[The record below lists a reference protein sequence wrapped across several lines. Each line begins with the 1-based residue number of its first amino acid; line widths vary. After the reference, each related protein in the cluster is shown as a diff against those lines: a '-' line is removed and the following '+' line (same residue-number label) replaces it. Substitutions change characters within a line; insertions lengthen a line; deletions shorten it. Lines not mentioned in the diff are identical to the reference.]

1 MTRGKILRFLGSS
14 NGSQRAKVFWICL
27 VFHTLGVGMIAGLHL
42 IASSSY
48 IDGLCSPASLPIVE
62 GFLILSSTNTHR
74 KVPNF
79 ERKSC
84 ISSPSI
90 PSSPTLS
97 LLFSSTAVTH
107 WTRNNR
113 SHTYNETSP
122 ILPMR
127 SLFETPVMNS
137 TTVASQVIGNQTKSS
152 YTKSH
157 SLTVCLVPPS
167 PCGQVVDI
175 DNVETGG
182 KDTGETDTWK
192 AVTEIRLALK
202 DPGFFRWPPHVNLL
216 YPFVQE
222 DQNFQLYNDEI
233 ATNKRPIDRLSTTS
247 TAILQKLR
255 RATQKVE
262 PFWVSLD
269 LDTFGTFGDSTRGVL
284 WAYPSSFR
292 HCHNTSVFQGEQE
305 KKSHEPII
313 ELQFLLEQE
322 FPMCSESLKERQYI
336 PHMSM
341 SSKFDSVDHAKTAAT
356 EVLSRNTTTGRS
368 YDDGERPVNDR
379 TTASFWCNQIYL
391 LERDGDH
398 GQFQRRATI
407 ALGNRTSAF
416 PNNGILLHNPPKS
429 FSGMPPFETS
439 WVRTEL
445 QILKAKRKENRKNRG
460 RRRAFGG
467 SRSVTP
473 RLSYRARKR
482 MKDAD
487 ATRTS
492 SSLPQKGQGQHSPVI
507 RHDTPETIAKKR
519 AERKARRQHNKNDL
533 NGN

>member
-1 MTRGKILRFLGSS
+1 
-14 NGSQRAKVFWICL
+14 
-27 VFHTLGVGMIAGLHL
+27 MIAGLHL
-42 IASSSY
+42 IASSTY
-48 IDGLCSPASLPIVE
+48 IDRLCSQPSFPMVE
-62 GFLILSSTNTHR
+62 GFLIRSSINNQR

-79 ERKSC
+79 ERQSS
-84 ISSPSI
+84 ISSSST

-97 LLFSSTAVTH
+97 LLFSSTSITH
-107 WTRNNR
+107 WARNNR
-113 SHTYNETSP
+113 SHTCNDTSP
-122 ILPMR
+122 ILPTR
-127 SLFETPVMNS
+127 SFFDTRVMDS
-137 TTVASQVIGNQTKSS
+137 TTVARQVIGNETKSS

-175 DNVETGG
+175 DDEETGG
-182 KDTGETDTWK
+182 KDRGDTDAWQ
-192 AVTEIRLALK
+192 AVTEIRLALM
-202 DPGFFRWPPHVNLL
+202 DPGFFRWPPHINLL

-222 DQNFQLYNDEI
+222 DQTFQLNNDEI
-233 ATNKRPIDRLSTTS
+233 ATNKRHIDRLSATS

-284 WAYPSSFR
+284 WAYTSSFR
-292 HCHNTSVFQGEQE
+292 QCHNTSVFQGVQE
-305 KKSHEPII
+305 ITSHEPII

-322 FPMCSESLKERQYI
+322 FPMCSESLKKRQYI

-341 SSKFDSVDHAKTAAT
+341 SSKFDSVDHAKTAGT
-356 EVLSRNTTTGRS
+356 ELLSRNTTTKRS
-368 YDDGERPVNDR
+368 DDDGERTVNDSKS
-379 TTASFWCNQIYL
+379 ASFWCNQIYL

-407 ALGNRTSAF
+407 ALGNRTSDF
-416 PNNGILLHNPPKS
+416 PNNGILLHNPPKA

-445 QILKAKRKENRKNRG
+445 QILKAKRRKNRKNRG
-460 RRRAFGG
+460 RRRAFGESG
-467 SRSVTP
+467 SVTP

-492 SSLPQKGQGQHSPVI
+492 SSLPQKRQGQCSPVI
-507 RHDTPETIAKKR
+507 RHDTPESIAKKR
-519 AERKARRQHNKNDL
+519 AERTARRERNTNNL